1 MFFTPVPLSSSYPI
15 SFLPCTAKFSERE
28 CHPRLP
34 TSSTP
39 CGLMFTHVHPLKL
52 LYLGQQLP
60 PECQVS
66 SQCSSCSSTLK
77 HWLMS
82 PPVLPGILAIP
93 WLPRHCHH
101 LSLTLTF
108 MHSPSPSSWF
118 SPTSSPLSVSHLQPS
133 FHSRSGMAFYL
144 VPLTWNLGVIPD
156 FLSSPS
162 GFPRPVDP
170 PVHKKGPAGLS
181 CYAPLPNTIISYI
194 DCVCPLI
201 VLSESGLSPPGSY
214 LSPNRNSLPPFFFSS
229 FLRFIY

>member
-1 MFFTPVPLSSSYPI
+1 MLIGILPSSPSISSLQPKKLPKSLLSIKKKKMFFTPVPVSSSYPI

-28 CHPRLP
+28 CHPCLP

-60 PECQVS
+60 PKCQVS

-108 MHSPSPSSWF
+108 MCSLSPSSWF
-118 SPTSSPLSVSHLQPS
+118 SPTSSPLTVSHLQPS

-144 VPLTWNLGVIPD
+144 VPLTWNHG
-156 FLSSPS
+156 
-162 GFPRPVDP
+162 GNPR
-170 PVHKKGPAGLS
+170 
-181 CYAPLPNTIISYI
+181 LPQ
-194 DCVCPLI
+194 
-201 VLSESGLSPPGSY
+201 
-214 LSPNRNSLPPFFFSS
+214 PFFWIPMSCGS
-229 FLRFIY
+229 TSA